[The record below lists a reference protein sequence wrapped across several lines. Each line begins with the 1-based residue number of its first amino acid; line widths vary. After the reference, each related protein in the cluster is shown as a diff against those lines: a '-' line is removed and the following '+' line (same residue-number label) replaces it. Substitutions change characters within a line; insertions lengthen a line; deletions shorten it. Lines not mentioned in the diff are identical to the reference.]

1 MSELFLKFKQGE
13 TPSSNTVWISFFKN
27 IDMGK
32 EKKNKWTSN
41 GNSQKKSRRPKSR
54 NSQVAATADLQL
66 NSQQAAQDCSNCQN
80 KRA

>member
-1 MSELFLKFKQGE
+1 
-13 TPSSNTVWISFFKN
+13 
-27 IDMGK
+27 MGK
-32 EKKNKWTSN
+32 EKNNKWTSD
-41 GNSQKKSRRPKSR
+41 GNLQKSRRPKSR